1 MSTPR
6 PKALTDTIY
15 EKLVEHIV
23 TGKCKPGE
31 PISELA
37 LTKELG
43 VSRTPV
49 HNAVLQLTKDGLIE
63 HEHNHR
69 PVVRGLTQ
77 DDIHQIYEMRILI
90 EGDAARHATFRMHK
104 SRLLKL
110 ELLHKEVEAFHGT
123 RNEWLEKWNE
133 YDNIF
138 HQTIATST
146 GNKLL
151 AEDVNRY
158 RLLHRG
164 LNLYG
169 LADEMAPLE
178 MMRSALEEH
187 AHILHAFK
195 HFNSEAARDSMRMHL
210 RRWQEFFDDM
220 FDNEAEALCSSPNLL
235 VVNKKL

>member
-1 MSTPR
+1 MSTSRSKP
-6 PKALTDTIY
+6 LTNTIY
-15 EKLVEHIV
+15 NKLVEHIV

-63 HEHNHR
+63 QEHNRR
-69 PVVRGLTQ
+69 PVVRGLTRQ
-77 DDIHQIYEMRILI
+77 DIFQIYEMRIVL
-90 EGDAARHATFRMHK
+90 EGEAARHATFKISR
-104 SRLLKL
+104 SRLAKL
-110 ELLHKEVEAFHGT
+110 EQVHKDVEVFQGS
-123 RNEWLEKWNE
+123 RNDWLQLWAD
-133 YDNIF
+133 YDDVF

-164 LNLYG
+164 LNFNG
-169 LADEMAPLE
+169 LAEENAPLE
-178 MMRSALEEH
+178 TMRSAIDEH
-187 AHILHAFK
+187 AHILHALNHK
-195 HFNSEAARDSMRMHL
+195 NAEAARDSMRMHL
-210 RRWQEFFDDM
+210 RRWQEYFEDM
-220 FDNEAEALCSSPNLL
+220 FENSPDVLNEAPNLL
-235 VVNKKL
+235 VFGQMN